1 MIVMIIIKIA
11 IQTTRSPLLHCN
23 NKHLHQCHNFS
34 VIILNNALREIL
46 NIIIIGML
54 WYNWCIVF
62 MINNR

>member
-46 NIIIIGML
+46 NIIIISML
-54 WYNWCIVF
+54 
-62 MINNR
+62 